1 MKSLLT
7 NWKTTSAGLLII
19 VQAIVHMAYE
29 IKSSTTSENS
39 WMIAATSILGGI
51 GLMFAGDS
59 SNSTQNKDKK

>member
-19 VQAIVHMAYE
+19 VQAVVHMSYE

-39 WMIAATSILGGI
+39 WMIAATSIFGGI